1 MSDIRCASPTLTFP
15 IQAVRR
21 CDEPAFAP
29 IRQILIARP
38 RLNTTRANTLAKLFE
53 EIHRKSDSTPELSM
67 GLDSAISVPKRNR
80 EDLLTDGSKDE
91 PKLSTAFRAVKPAK
105 KTKII
110 E

>member
-1 MSDIRCASPTLTFP
+1 
-15 IQAVRR
+15 
-21 CDEPAFAP
+21 
-29 IRQILIARP
+29 
-38 RLNTTRANTLAKLFE
+38 
-53 EIHRKSDSTPELSM
+53 M